1 MALAVSALCCALYPL
16 SMELPTWVSLCV
28 LLIWGVAVVADSP
41 QFSALSAAACPP
53 EVMGGAL
60 ALQTSIGFAITM
72 VSIQISTQW
81 LLTWGPH
88 VAWLLLPGPLLGLVG
103 LRRLWWSRPPI

>member
-1 MALAVSALCCALYPL
+1 LIKESP
-16 SMELPTWVSLCV
+16 SWISLV
-28 LLIWGVAVVADSP
+28 LLLIWGVAVVADSP

-103 LRRLWWSRPPI
+103 LRRLWWT

>member
-1 MALAVSALCCALYPL
+1 LIK
-16 SMELPTWVSLCV
+16 ELPTWVSLF
-28 LLIWGVAVVADSP
+28 LLLLWGIAVVADSP

-72 VSIQISTQW
+72 VSIQLSTQW
-81 LLTWGPH
+81 RLTWGPH

-103 LRRLWWSRPPI
+103 LRRLWWTRPI

>member
-1 MALAVSALCCALYPL
+1 
-16 SMELPTWVSLCV
+16 MELPSWISLLL

-72 VSIQISTQW
+72 VSIQLSTHW
-81 LLTWGPH
+81 LLTWGPQ

-103 LRRLWWSRPPI
+103 LRRLWRTRPI